1 MFQPS
6 FRTGFHSCLFSLPHI
21 CFTFALYR
29 LFWSQWPITGTHAT
43 KVIVRPSKT
52 NRQFKLLTVPS
63 SFVRRFSIS
72 VGFMPWSDERWDVS
86 SCSDMMLVSAED
98 RVAGYLSSFDRQ
110 ILVSLISQGGE
121 GSDNNTFSE
130 T

>member
-1 MFQPS
+1 
-6 FRTGFHSCLFSLPHI
+6 
-21 CFTFALYR
+21 
-29 LFWSQWPITGTHAT
+29 
-43 KVIVRPSKT
+43 
-52 NRQFKLLTVPS
+52 
-63 SFVRRFSIS
+63 
-72 VGFMPWSDERWDVS
+72 
-86 SCSDMMLVSAED
+86 MMLVSAED